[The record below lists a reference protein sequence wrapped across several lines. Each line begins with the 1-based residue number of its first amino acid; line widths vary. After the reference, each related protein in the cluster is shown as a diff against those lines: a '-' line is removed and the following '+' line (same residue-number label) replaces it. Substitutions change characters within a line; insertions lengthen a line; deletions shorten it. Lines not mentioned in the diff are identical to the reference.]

1 MNLYEHT
8 IIARQDTSPS
18 QLKQLQ
24 EKYSKIIENNEGDVV
39 KLENWGLMNLSY
51 LIKKNKKGNYIHF
64 KIKANGKI
72 LSELEKNEKIDK
84 NLLKLKAFFSNQE
97 SPKFH
102 IKAKTLIEK
111 FNYKEGK
118 ELGAK
123 LKEIEEFWIENSFR
137 ISDLELKKLINN

>member
-24 EKYSKIIENNEGDVV
+24 EKYSKIVEKNDGDIV
-39 KLENWGLMNLSY
+39 KLENWGLMHLSY
-51 LIKKNKKGNYIHF
+51 LIKKNRKGNYIHF

-84 NLLKLKAFFSNQE
+84 KLLKYMTIKVKKFDLKTNYFSTKEKSQE
-97 SPKFH
+97 NK
-102 IKAKTLIEK
+102 
-111 FNYKEGK
+111 YKQ
-118 ELGAK
+118 
-123 LKEIEEFWIENSFR
+123 
-137 ISDLELKKLINN
+137 

>member
-8 IIARQDTSPS
+8 IVARQDTSPS

-24 EKYSKIIENNEGDVV
+24 EKYSKIVEKNEGNIV

-84 NLLKLKAFFSNQE
+84 NLLRYLTIRVKKIDLETNYFEKNKE
-97 SPKFH
+97 E
-102 IKAKTLIEK
+102 IEK
-111 FNYKEGK
+111 
-118 ELGAK
+118 
-123 LKEIEEFWIENSFR
+123 NSR
-137 ISDLELKKLINN
+137 S

>member
-8 IIARQDTSPS
+8 IIARQDTSPT

-84 NLLKLKAFFSNQE
+84 NLLRYLTVRVKKFDLDTEYFSN
-97 SPKFH
+97 
-102 IKAKTLIEK
+102 T
-111 FNYKEGK
+111 
-118 ELGAK
+118 
-123 LKEIEEFWIENSFR
+123 EN
-137 ISDLELKKLINN
+137 KKDSNFKKNANE